1 MSIQKSEFGK
11 TPDGTAIELYTL
23 RNKNGLVAKAM
34 TYGAILT
41 ELHVPDK
48 TGKMAGIVLGFGN
61 LQDYV
66 ERNPFFGATA
76 GRYANRIAN
85 AEFTLDGKAYHLF
98 ANNGPNSLHGGKKGF
113 DKVVWKAQPKQS
125 SDGPSV
131 TFSYLSRDGEEGYPG
146 NLNVTCIYTLTDGD
160 ALKLEFTAMTDKPT
174 VVNLANHSYFNLGGE
189 GSGTILDE
197 ILTINADRYTV
208 VDEQL
213 IPTGEI
219 ASVKGTPLD
228 FSSPAP
234 IGARI
239 QRLTGGYDHNY
250 VLNGPAGRLSFAA
263 RVKDSKSGRV
273 MEVLTTQPGVQ
284 LYTANFLD
292 GKTIG
297 VGGKPYGKHAALC
310 LETQHFPDSPH
321 HPTFP
326 TTTLRP
332 GEKFDQTT
340 IFRFSV
346 E

>member
-1 MSIQKSEFGK
+1 MRIQKSDFGK
-11 TPDGTAIELYTL
+11 TPDGTPVELYTL
-23 RNKNGLVAKAM
+23 KNGNGLIAKVM

-41 ELHVPDK
+41 ELHVPDRGGK
-48 TGKMAGIVLGFGN
+48 TADVVLGFSN
-61 LQDYV
+61 LKDYV
-66 ERNPFFGATA
+66 EHNPFFGATA
-76 GRYANRIAN
+76 GRYANRIAR
-85 AEFTLDGKAYHLF
+85 AEFELDGKTYHLF

-113 DKVVWKAQPKQS
+113 DKVVWKARPQESPN
-125 SDGPSV
+125 GAGV

-146 NLNVTCIYTLTDGD
+146 NLNVTCTYSLTDD
-160 ALKLEFTAMTDKPT
+160 NALKLEFTATTDKPT

-197 ILTINADRYTV
+197 VLTINADRYTV

-219 ASVKGTPLD
+219 AGVKGTPLD
-228 FSSPAP
+228 FTRPTS

-239 QRLTGGYDHNY
+239 DQVKGGYDHNY
-250 VLNGPAGRLSFAA
+250 VLNGRAGQLSFAA
-263 RVKDSKSGRV
+263 RVKDPKSGRV
-273 MEVLTTQPGVQ
+273 MEVFTTQPGVQ

-297 VGGKPYGKHAALC
+297 VSGKPYGRHAAFC

-321 HPTFP
+321 HANFP
-326 TTTLRP
+326 TTVLRP
-332 GEKFDQTT
+332 GEKFDEATV
-340 IFRFSV
+340 FKFSI